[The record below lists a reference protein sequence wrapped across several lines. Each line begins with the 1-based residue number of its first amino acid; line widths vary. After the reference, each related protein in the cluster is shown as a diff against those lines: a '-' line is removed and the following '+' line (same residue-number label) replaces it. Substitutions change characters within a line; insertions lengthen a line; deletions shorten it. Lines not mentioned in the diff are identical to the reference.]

1 MIDNNAMNN
10 SIRPERDLSGVF
22 FIFLD
27 SLPSIFF
34 QILREKARIS
44 QNYLNFISEIQDLL
58 DDFDRMDLRCFA
70 LY

>member
-27 SLPSIFF
+27 SLPSPSLLSPA
-34 QILREKARIS
+34 QGGGMGGDEK
-44 QNYLNFISEIQDLL
+44 F
-58 DDFDRMDLRCFA
+58 
-70 LY
+70 